1 MISWFSS
8 WAKGII
14 LAVVIVTIL
23 EMILPEGKN
32 KKYIKIVM
40 GVYIMF
46 SIVSPIISKITN
58 SEISLDI
65 SKYENILGSGSTVQ
79 TSSDLNNVNSQN
91 IENIYLNSIKT
102 NIKDELERKGYGC
115 ETVNIT
121 ANINIEKQEAEIYK
135 IDIAGV
141 IEKEDDSIK
150 KVNKVVIGE
159 AKDNEKNNNTL
170 TAGQINE
177 LKEHF
182 SDKYEIEKN
191 KIGSFKTF
199 CFIFLYYSQI

>member
-170 TAGQINE
+170 TAGQING

-191 KIGSFKTF
+191 KI
-199 CFIFLYYSQI
+199 FINGK

>member
-14 LAVVIVTIL
+14 LAVIIVTIL

-32 KKYIKIVM
+32 KKYIKVVM

-58 SEISLDI
+58 SEMDLDI
-65 SKYENILGSGSTVQ
+65 SKYENILGTGSVQ
-79 TSSDLNNVNSQN
+79 ASSDLNTINNQN

-102 NIKDELERKGYGC
+102 NVKEELERKGYEC
-115 ETVNIT
+115 EAVDIT
-121 ANINIEKQEAEIYK
+121 ANINVEKQEAEIYK
-135 IDIAGV
+135 IDITGV
-141 IEKEDDSIK
+141 SQKEDDSIK

-159 AKDNEKNNNTL
+159 AKDNKKTNNTL

-191 KIGSFKTF
+191 KI
-199 CFIFLYYSQI
+199 FINDK

>member
-58 SEISLDI
+58 SDFSLDI

-79 TSSDLNNVNSQN
+79 ASSDLNTVNSQN

-102 NIKDELERKGYGC
+102 NVKEELERKGYGC

-135 IDIAGV
+135 IDITGV
-141 IEKEDDSIK
+141 TEKEDDSIK
-150 KVNKVVIGE
+150 KVNKVIIGE
-159 AKDNEKNNNTL
+159 AEDNKETNNTL
-170 TAGQINE
+170 TTGQINE

-191 KIGSFKTF
+191 KI
-199 CFIFLYYSQI
+199 FINGK

>member
-79 TSSDLNNVNSQN
+79 TSSDFNNVNSQN

-102 NIKDELERKGYGC
+102 NVKEELERKGYGC

-121 ANINIEKQEAEIYK
+121 ANINIEKQKAEIYK
-135 IDIAGV
+135 IDIDGV

-191 KIGSFKTF
+191 KI
-199 CFIFLYYSQI
+199 FINGK

>member
-65 SKYENILGSGSTVQ
+65 SKYENILGRGSTVQ
-79 TSSDLNNVNSQN
+79 ASSDLNTVNSQN

-102 NIKDELERKGYGC
+102 NVKEELERKGYEC

-135 IDIAGV
+135 IDITGV
-141 IEKEDDSIK
+141 TEKEDDSIK
-150 KVNKVVIGE
+150 KVNKVIIGE
-159 AKDNEKNNNTL
+159 AEDNKETNNTL
-170 TAGQINE
+170 TTGQINE

-191 KIGSFKTF
+191 KI
-199 CFIFLYYSQI
+199 FINGK

>member
-1 MISWFSS
+1 MISWFSG

-14 LAVVIVTIL
+14 LSVVIVTIL

-46 SIVSPIISKITN
+46 CIVSPIISKITN

-65 SKYENILGSGSTVQ
+65 SKYENILGTGSSVYAIA
-79 TSSDLNNVNSQN
+79 DLNTVNNQN

-102 NIKDELERKGYGC
+102 NVKEELERKGYEC
-115 ETVNIT
+115 ETVDIT
-121 ANINIEKQEAEIYK
+121 ANIDVNKQEVKFYK
-135 IDIAGV
+135 INIIGV
-141 IEKEDDSIK
+141 VLKEDDSIK
-150 KVNKVVIGE
+150 KVNKVEIGE
-159 AKDNEKNNNTL
+159 DTTEETTNTL

-191 KIGSFKTF
+191 KI
-199 CFIFLYYSQI
+199 FINDK

>member
-1 MISWFSS
+1 
-8 WAKGII
+8 
-14 LAVVIVTIL
+14 
-23 EMILPEGKN
+23 
-32 KKYIKIVM
+32 
-40 GVYIMF
+40 MF

-79 TSSDLNNVNSQN
+79 ASSDLNTVNSQN

-102 NIKDELERKGYGC
+102 NVKEELERKGYEC

-135 IDIAGV
+135 IDITGV
-141 IEKEDDSIK
+141 TEKEDDSIK
-150 KVNKVVIGE
+150 KVNKVIIGE
-159 AKDNEKNNNTL
+159 AEDNKETNNTL
-170 TAGQINE
+170 TTGQINE

-191 KIGSFKTF
+191 KI
-199 CFIFLYYSQI
+199 FINGK

>member
-46 SIVSPIISKITN
+46 SIVSPIISKMTN

-65 SKYENILGSGSTVQ
+65 NKYENILGSGSTVQ
-79 TSSDLNNVNSQN
+79 ASSDLNTVNSQN

-102 NIKDELERKGYGC
+102 NIKKELERKGYEC

-135 IDIAGV
+135 IDITGV
-141 IEKEDDSIK
+141 LEKEDDYIK

-159 AKDNEKNNNTL
+159 AKDNEEINNTL
-170 TAGQINE
+170 TTGQINE

-191 KIGSFKTF
+191 KI
-199 CFIFLYYSQI
+199 FINGK

>member
-65 SKYENILGSGSTVQ
+65 SKSENILGSGSTVQ
-79 TSSDLNNVNSQN
+79 ASSDLNTVNSQN

-102 NIKDELERKGYGC
+102 NVKEELERKGYEC

-159 AKDNEKNNNTL
+159 AEDNKETNNIL
-170 TAGQINE
+170 TEGQINE

-191 KIGSFKTF
+191 KI
-199 CFIFLYYSQI
+199 FINGK

>member
-79 TSSDLNNVNSQN
+79 ASSDLNTVNSQN

-102 NIKDELERKGYGC
+102 NVKEELERKGYEC

-135 IDIAGV
+135 IDITGV
-141 IEKEDDSIK
+141 TEKEDDSIK

-159 AKDNEKNNNTL
+159 AEDNKETNNTL
-170 TAGQINE
+170 TTGQINE

-191 KIGSFKTF
+191 KI
-199 CFIFLYYSQI
+199 FINGK

>member
-79 TSSDLNNVNSQN
+79 ASSDLNTVNSQN

-102 NIKDELERKGYGC
+102 NVKEELERKGYEC

-135 IDIAGV
+135 IDITGV
-141 IEKEDDSIK
+141 TEKEDDSIK
-150 KVNKVVIGE
+150 KVNKVIIGE
-159 AKDNEKNNNTL
+159 AEDNKETNNTL
-170 TAGQINE
+170 TTGQINE

-191 KIGSFKTF
+191 KI
-199 CFIFLYYSQI
+199 FINGK

>member
-1 MISWFSS
+1 MISWFSG

-14 LAVVIVTIL
+14 LSVVIVTIL

-46 SIVSPIISKITN
+46 CIVSSIISKITN

-65 SKYENILGSGSTVQ
+65 SKYENILGTGSSVYA
-79 TSSDLNNVNSQN
+79 SADLNTVNNQN

-102 NIKDELERKGYGC
+102 NVKEELERKGYEC
-115 ETVNIT
+115 ETVDIT
-121 ANINIEKQEAEIYK
+121 ANIDVEKQEVKFYK
-135 IDIAGV
+135 INIIGV
-141 IEKEDDSIK
+141 VLKEDDSIK
-150 KVNKVVIGE
+150 KVNKVEIGE
-159 AKDNEKNNNTL
+159 DTTEERQNTL

-191 KIGSFKTF
+191 KI
-199 CFIFLYYSQI
+199 FINDK

>member
-191 KIGSFKTF
+191 KI
-199 CFIFLYYSQI
+199 FINGK

>member
-141 IEKEDDSIK
+141 IEKEDDYIK
-150 KVNKVVIGE
+150 KVNKEVIEE

-191 KIGSFKTF
+191 KI
-199 CFIFLYYSQI
+199 FINGK

>member
-1 MISWFSS
+1 MISWFSG

-14 LAVVIVTIL
+14 LSVLIVTIL

-46 SIVSPIISKITN
+46 CIVSPIISKITN

-65 SKYENILGSGSTVQ
+65 SKYENILGTGSVQ
-79 TSSDLNNVNSQN
+79 ASSDLNTINNQN

-102 NIKDELERKGYGC
+102 NVKEELERKGYEC
-115 ETVNIT
+115 EAVDIT
-121 ANINIEKQEAEIYK
+121 ANINVEKQEAEIYK
-135 IDIAGV
+135 IDITGV
-141 IEKEDDSIK
+141 SQKEDDSIK
-150 KVNKVVIGE
+150 KVNKVEIGE
-159 AKDNEKNNNTL
+159 DTTEETTNIL

-191 KIGSFKTF
+191 KI
-199 CFIFLYYSQI
+199 FINDK

>member
-79 TSSDLNNVNSQN
+79 ASSDLNTVNSQN

-102 NIKDELERKGYGC
+102 NVKEELERKGYEC

-159 AKDNEKNNNTL
+159 AEDNKETNNIL
-170 TAGQINE
+170 TEGQINE

-191 KIGSFKTF
+191 KI
-199 CFIFLYYSQI
+199 FINGK

>member
-58 SEISLDI
+58 SDFSLDI

-79 TSSDLNNVNSQN
+79 ASSDLNTVNSQN

-102 NIKDELERKGYGC
+102 NVKEELERKGYGC

-150 KVNKVVIGE
+150 KVNKVIIGKAE
-159 AKDNEKNNNTL
+159 DNKETNNTL
-170 TAGQINE
+170 TTGQINE

-191 KIGSFKTF
+191 KI
-199 CFIFLYYSQI
+199 FINGK

>member
-79 TSSDLNNVNSQN
+79 ASSDLNTVNSQN

-191 KIGSFKTF
+191 KI
-199 CFIFLYYSQI
+199 FINGK

>member
-79 TSSDLNNVNSQN
+79 ASSDLNNVNSQN

-150 KVNKVVIGE
+150 KVNKVVMGE

-191 KIGSFKTF
+191 KI
-199 CFIFLYYSQI
+199 FINGK

>member
-121 ANINIEKQEAEIYK
+121 ANINIEKQKAEIYK
-135 IDIAGV
+135 IDIDGV

-191 KIGSFKTF
+191 KI
-199 CFIFLYYSQI
+199 FINGK

>member
-1 MISWFSS
+1 MSSWFSS

-121 ANINIEKQEAEIYK
+121 ANINIEKQKAEIYK
-135 IDIAGV
+135 IDIDGV

-191 KIGSFKTF
+191 KI
-199 CFIFLYYSQI
+199 FINGK

>member
-58 SEISLDI
+58 SDFSLDI

-79 TSSDLNNVNSQN
+79 ASSDLNTVNSQN

-102 NIKDELERKGYGC
+102 NVKEELERKGYGC

-135 IDIAGV
+135 IDITGV

-150 KVNKVVIGE
+150 KVNKVIIGKAE
-159 AKDNEKNNNTL
+159 DNKETNNTL
-170 TAGQINE
+170 TTGQINE

-191 KIGSFKTF
+191 KI
-199 CFIFLYYSQI
+199 FINGK

>member
-8 WAKGII
+8 WAKGIV
-14 LAVVIVTIL
+14 LSVVIVTIL
-23 EMILPEGKN
+23 EMIMPEGKN

-46 SIVSPIISKITN
+46 CIVSPIISKITN

-65 SKYENILGSGSTVQ
+65 GKYENILETE
-79 TSSDLNNVNSQN
+79 SSIQANADLNMVNNQN

-102 NIKDELERKGYGC
+102 NVKEEVERKGYECG
-115 ETVNIT
+115 TVDIT
-121 ANINIEKQEAEIYK
+121 ADIDVEKQEVEFYK
-135 IDIAGV
+135 INIIDV
-141 IEKEDDSIK
+141 VLKEDNSIR
-150 KVNKVVIGE
+150 KVNKVEIG
-159 AKDNEKNNNTL
+159 KDTTKETKNTL

-191 KIGSFKTF
+191 KI
-199 CFIFLYYSQI
+199 FINNK

>member
-65 SKYENILGSGSTVQ
+65 SKYENILGDGSTVQ
-79 TSSDLNNVNSQN
+79 ASSDLNTVNSQN

-102 NIKDELERKGYGC
+102 NVKEELERKGYGC

-135 IDIAGV
+135 IDIVGV
-141 IEKEDDSIK
+141 IEKEDESIK

-159 AKDNEKNNNTL
+159 AEDNKETNSIL
-170 TAGQINE
+170 TEGQINE

-191 KIGSFKTF
+191 KI
-199 CFIFLYYSQI
+199 FINGK